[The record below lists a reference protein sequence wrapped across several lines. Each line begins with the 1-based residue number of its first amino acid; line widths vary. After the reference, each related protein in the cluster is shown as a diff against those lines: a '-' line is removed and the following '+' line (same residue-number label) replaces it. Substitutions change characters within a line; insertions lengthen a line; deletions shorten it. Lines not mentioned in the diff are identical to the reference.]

1 MKVHLAWITAKPGR
15 SKEPELAVLVNQFL
29 ARCRQYT
36 EIETLEAASEEQLFS
51 AVERFAG
58 RSRPQLI
65 LLDSSGRQRTS
76 EGIAELIGNARDS
89 GIQHL
94 VFAIGGANGWSA
106 ASRQRASE
114 LLSLGK
120 ITLPHELARL
130 IAAEQIYRA
139 FTILAGHPYHS
150 GH

>member
-15 SKEPELAVLVNQFL
+15 SKEPELTILVNQFL
-29 ARCRQYT
+29 TRCRQYT
-36 EIETLEAASEEQLFS
+36 EIETLEATGEEQLFS
-51 AVERFAG
+51 TIERLAG
-58 RSRPQLI
+58 RARPRII
-65 LLDSSGRQRTS
+65 LLDSAGKQRSS
-76 EGIAELIGNARDS
+76 EGIAELIRDARDT
-89 GIQHL
+89 GTQHL
-94 VFAIGGANGWSA
+94 IFAIGAANGWSA

-120 ITLPHELARL
+120 ITLSHELARL